1 MREYIAQEQTT
12 LIKSIQKAFPKLN
25 YVTISR
31 VLRKKDIKINGKRV
45 NSDVVINKGDNVQVY
60 IDFDKE
66 DNVEIIY
73 QDSNVVVVN
82 KPYGI
87 EVVDENKREKD
98 LTQQVSLQTQTN
110 VFPCHRLDVN
120 TEGVIIFAKTQKA
133 YDIITQAFKNH
144 KVTKIYNAW
153 VQGKMEK
160 KQDTLKAYLVKDEKS
175 ARVFVY
181 DKSSTNAKE
190 IITKYRVLKEFA
202 STSLLEITLE
212 TGRTH
217 QIRAHLSH
225 IGHPVVG
232 DDKYG
237 NRELNKKFNLKKQ
250 CLTSVLLK
258 FDFANSELN
267 YLNDKEFCVQPTWL
281 KYTSKDQTNE

>member
-1 MREYIAQEQTT
+1 MREYIAREQTT

-267 YLNDKEFCVQPTWL
+267 YLNDKEFYVQPTWL

>member
-1 MREYIAQEQTT
+1 MREYIAQDQTT

-25 YVTISR
+25 YVTINR

-217 QIRAHLSH
+217 QIRAHLFH

>member
-1 MREYIAQEQTT
+1 MREYIAQDQTT

-25 YVTISR
+25 YVTINR

-45 NSDVVINKGDNVQVY
+45 SRDVVINKGDNVQVY

>member
-25 YVTISR
+25 YVTINR

-66 DNVEIIY
+66 DNVETIY

-87 EVVDENKREKD
+87 EVVDESKREKD

-258 FDFANSELN
+258 FDFANSELD
-267 YLNDKEFCVQPTWL
+267 YLSGKEFSIQPTWL

>member
-1 MREYIAQEQTT
+1 MREYIAQDQTT

-25 YVTISR
+25 YVTINR

-66 DNVEIIY
+66 DNVETIY

-87 EVVDENKREKD
+87 EVVDESKREKD

-258 FDFANSELN
+258 FDFANSELD

>member
-1 MREYIAQEQTT
+1 MREYIAREQTT
-12 LIKSIQKAFPKLN
+12 LTKSIQKAFPKLN

-87 EVVDENKREKD
+87 EVVDESKREKD

-258 FDFANSELN
+258 FDFANSELD
-267 YLNDKEFCVQPTWL
+267 YLSGKEFSIQPTWL

>member
-73 QDSNVVVVN
+73 QDSNFVVVN

>member
-1 MREYIAQEQTT
+1 MREYIAREQTT

-120 TEGVIIFAKTQKA
+120 TEGVIIFAKTQKD

-202 STSLLEITLE
+202 STSLLEIALE

-258 FDFANSELN
+258 IDFANSELN

-281 KYTSKDQTNE
+281 KYTNKDQTNE

>member
-87 EVVDENKREKD
+87 EVVDESKIEKD

>member
-1 MREYIAQEQTT
+1 MREYIAQDQTT
-12 LIKSIQKAFPKLN
+12 LIKSIQKVFPKLN
-25 YVTISR
+25 YVTINR

-45 NSDVVINKGDNVQVY
+45 SRDVVINKGDNVQVY

-87 EVVDENKREKD
+87 EVVDESKREKD

-160 KQDTLKAYLVKDEKS
+160 KQDTLKSYLVKDEKS

-258 FDFANSELN
+258 FDFANSELD